1 MTVNGVPS
9 LPDVQEAFRVWR
21 RERPTRQTP
30 IELRAQA
37 VALLQRYSV
46 TEVMKALGLDHRRL
60 SRWRRELSGSAE
72 PIREARFVELP
83 AVESLS
89 AATAE
94 RAVEPA
100 AVPPM
105 RLTLSR
111 QHADGARVSVSGT
124 LEAAQW
130 RWALAL
136 LSEGGA

>member
-1 MTVNGVPS
+1 MTVNDVPS
-9 LPDVQEAFRVWR
+9 LTDVQEAFSVWR

-30 IELRAQA
+30 AALRAQA
-37 VALLQRYSV
+37 VALLQRYPV
-46 TEVMKALGLDHRRL
+46 TKVMKALGLDHRRL
-60 SRWRRELSGSAE
+60 SRWRRELSGPAE
-72 PIREARFVELP
+72 SMFEARFVELP
-83 AVESLS
+83 AVGSPS
-89 AATAE
+89 AAAE

-100 AVPPM
+100 AATPM

-136 LSEGGA
+136 LSESGA